1 MEHEKGYGSS
11 MRIFYFHQNSASFW
25 KRLVTNRSLS
35 PNQSR
40 ERKRC
45 SEELARLFSL
55 CSPNWRI
62 GSDLNVFRFLPEK
75 SNKGRVTRSMRDFNC
90 FIRETSLKDLTL
102 YGADF
107 TWSNC
112 KVNPL
117 CCTLDN
123 ILLLCFF
130 FFGRLGGASMLY

>member
-11 MRIFYFHQNSASFW
+11 VRIFYFHQNSASFW
-25 KRLVTNRSLS
+25 KRLFTNRSLS

-40 ERKRC
+40 ERKRF

-55 CSPNWRI
+55 CNPNWRI
-62 GSDLNVFRFLPEK
+62 GSDLNVVRFSSEK
-75 SNKGRVTRSMRDFNC
+75 SNEGRVTRSMRDFNY

-107 TWSNC
+107 TWSN
-112 KVNPL
+112 L
-117 CCTLDN
+117 
-123 ILLLCFF
+123 
-130 FFGRLGGASMLY
+130 